1 MKTEDIDKKIGMPDV
16 DAEWARFEREVI
28 NKESARP
35 KRAAAWA
42 AGIGIAASIA
52 LMVVLGVQDKT
63 WTQPPLPSPL
73 RSAQRDA
80 SNLKKGGSGYLTRTE
95 GEASRLIHSTSP
107 FDGARKTEQGVP
119 AGVVREG
126 EQEKRASDIGVEN
139 LQDDSEGTSWSSS
152 LDQQIKGLTIVSSSS
167 SLGPGNTMR
176 LAGTR
181 IKDSDRI
188 EGKDFD
194 PSTPLEQQIKGLTIV
209 SNSSEL
215 GPGHTMRLGPG
226 CPKVVEPNTMR
237 PSLQGQIAGLTDS
250 IVYIP
255 SDSIRQG
262 ASASDSIRY
271 MVNGQVDPDFNAFQR
286 EEGKRVAP
294 DFNFATSAYLFEKN
308 QLFIRWTELQQDST
322 WDESTTKAEAI
333 KMLLDAQTVPFK
345 PTREMTLSEIKSR
358 QTAYLQK
365 TYRARLKG
373 DTHSDTY
380 FSPDLFGS
388 TAEERLFGLLTLQCG
403 DNSIHEAFGPMASDS
418 HGIYV
423 PLVRDVTLRGGDRA
437 WFDKGRIWVV
447 KDDPQCDAVIR
458 ELRQAAGLADSHVE
472 FNDSVVKLA
481 MMSGGRV
488 TAGEPHP
495 FNTYMQSALSFSYLN
510 KKYSSLDQS
519 VFYFKPEA
527 DAPSYWWAE
536 AYYSTRSRRSV
547 AVHLHA
553 VYKLY
558 AADCPDL
565 LANRRFVEGRVVN
578 EQGQPL
584 ADARV
589 SFGTLGSFGPE
600 KSTQAD
606 ADGRFSF
613 WMPFRDAPIWVHC
626 WDYKSVKVQPADS
639 SMTIRMKAFSLII
652 PALRRHINVE
662 DYKGLKGKKELK
674 GIID

>member
-28 NKESARP
+28 NKENARP
-35 KRAAAWA
+35 KRVAAWA

-52 LMVVLGVQDKT
+52 LMLVVGLQDQT
-63 WTQPPLPSPL
+63 RTQTPLPSPL
-73 RSAQRDA
+73 
-80 SNLKKGGSGYLTRTE
+80 KGGSGYLTITE
-95 GEASRLIHSTSP
+95 GEASSLTHSTSP
-107 FDGARKTEQGVP
+107 IDGARKTEQSDL
-119 AGVVREG
+119 AGHVRERG
-126 EQEKRASDIGVEN
+126 LIDVEN

-181 IKDSDRI
+181 IKDSYHV
-188 EGKDFD
+188 EGRDSTFT
-194 PSTPLEQQIKGLTIV
+194 TPLDPPIKGLTIV

-215 GPGHTMRLGPG
+215 GPGHTMRLGHP
-226 CPKVVEPNTMR
+226 CPKVEDLKAMR
-237 PSLQGQIAGLTDS
+237 PSLQGQIAGLPDS
-250 IVYIP
+250 IVFIP

-262 ASASDSIRY
+262 ESTSDSILY
-271 MVNGQVDPDFNAFQR
+271 MVNGRVDPDFNAFQR
-286 EEGKRVAP
+286 EEGKSVAP
-294 DFNFATSAYLFEKN
+294 DFNFATRAYLFDKN
-308 QLFIRWTELQQDST
+308 QLFIRWTKLQLDSAK
-322 WDESTTKAEAI
+322 DESMTKAEAI

-345 PTREMTLSEIKSR
+345 PTREMTPSEIKSR

-365 TYRARLKG
+365 TYRARVKG
-373 DTHSDTY
+373 ETHSDAY

-403 DNSIHEAFGPMASDS
+403 GNYVHEAFGPMASDS

-437 WFDKGRIWVV
+437 WFDKGRTWVV

-495 FNTYMQSALSFSYLN
+495 FNTHMQSALSFSYLT

-600 KSTQAD
+600 RSTQAD

-626 WDYKSVKVQPADS
+626 WDYKIVKVQPADS
-639 SMTIRMKAFSLII
+639 SMTIRMKAFSLIT
-652 PALRRHINVE
+652 PELRRNINVE
-662 DYKGLKGKKELK
+662 DYKGLKGKKELE

>member
-1 MKTEDIDKKIGMPDV
+1 MKSEDIDKKIAMPDV

-28 NKESARP
+28 NKENPRP
-35 KRAAAWA
+35 KRVAAWA
-42 AGIGIAASIA
+42 AGFGIAASIA
-52 LMVVLGVQDKT
+52 LMLLVGIQNQT
-63 WTQPPLPSPL
+63 QTQPPLPSPI

-95 GEASRLIHSTSP
+95 GEASSLTHSTSP
-107 FDGARKTEQGVP
+107 LLEGPSVSSSRAEG
-119 AGVVREG
+119 GRERG
-126 EQEKRASDIGVEN
+126 LIDVES

-181 IKDSDRI
+181 INHPNHVEGWDSTLT
-188 EGKDFD
+188 
-194 PSTPLEQQIKGLTIV
+194 TPLDPPIKGLTIV

-215 GPGHTMRLGPG
+215 GPGHTMRLGHP
-226 CPKVVEPNTMR
+226 CPKVVELNAMR

-250 IVYIP
+250 IVFIP
-255 SDSIRQG
+255 YDSIRQG

-271 MVNGQVDPDFNAFQR
+271 MVNGLVDPDFNAFQR
-286 EEGKRVAP
+286 EKGKRVAP
-294 DFNFATSAYLFEKN
+294 DFNFATSAYLFDKN
-308 QLFIRWTELQQDST
+308 QLFIHFEKTELQQDST
-322 WDESTTKAEAI
+322 WDESTTKERAI
-333 KMLLDAQTVPFK
+333 KLVLNAQTVPFK
-345 PTREMTLSEIKSR
+345 PTREMTPSEIKSR

-373 DTHSDTY
+373 DTHSDAY

-388 TAEERLFGLLTLQCG
+388 TAEERLFGLLTLQWG
-403 DNSIHEAFGPMASDS
+403 NDYIHEAFGPMASDS

-423 PLVRDVTLRGGDRA
+423 PLVRDVTLRGGDRC
-437 WFDKGRIWVV
+437 WYDKGRLWAVM
-447 KDDPQCDAVIR
+447 DDPQCDAVIS

-472 FNDSVVKLA
+472 LNDSVVKLA

-495 FNTYMQSALSFSYLN
+495 FNTYMQSALTLSYLN

-536 AYYSTRSRRSV
+536 AYYSTQTLRNV

-553 VYKLY
+553 VHKLY
-558 AADCPDL
+558 AADCPEL
-565 LANRRFVEGRVVN
+565 LANRRLVEGWVVN
-578 EQGQPL
+578 EQGEPL
-584 ADARV
+584 ADAHV
-589 SFGTLGSFGPE
+589 SFGALGSFGPE
-600 KSTQAD
+600 RSTQAD

-613 WMPFRDAPIWVHC
+613 WMPFRDAPIWVLC
-626 WDYKSVKVQPADS
+626 PDYKIVRVQPADS

-652 PALRRHINVE
+652 PELRRNINVE

>member
-16 DAEWARFEREVI
+16 NEEWARFEREVI
-28 NKESARP
+28 NKENARP
-35 KRAAAWA
+35 KRVAAWA
-42 AGIGIAASIA
+42 AGIGIAATIA

-63 WTQPPLPSPL
+63 RTQTPLPSPL

-95 GEASRLIHSTSP
+95 GEASSLTHSTSP
-107 FDGARKTEQGVP
+107 LLEGPSVSSSRAEG
-119 AGVVREG
+119 GRERG
-126 EQEKRASDIGVEN
+126 LIDIES
-139 LQDDSEGTSWSSS
+139 LQDDSEGTSWSTP
-152 LDQQIKGLTIVSSSS
+152 LDQQLAGLTIVSSSS

-181 IKDSDRI
+181 INHPNHVEGWDSALT
-188 EGKDFD
+188 
-194 PSTPLEQQIKGLTIV
+194 TPLEQQIKGLTIV
-209 SNSSEL
+209 TNSSDL
-215 GPGHTMRLGPG
+215 GPGHTMRLGPT

-262 ASASDSIRY
+262 ASASDSILY
-271 MVNGQVDPDFNAFQR
+271 MVNGLVDPDFNVFQR
-286 EEGKRVAP
+286 EKGKRVAP
-294 DFNFATSAYLFEKN
+294 DFNFATSAYLFDKN
-308 QLFIRWTELQQDST
+308 QLFIRWTELDSAQ
-322 WDESTTKAEAI
+322 DESTTKAEAI
-333 KMLLDAQTVPFK
+333 KLLLDAQTVPFK
-345 PTREMTLSEIKSR
+345 PTREMTPSEIKSR
-358 QTAYLQK
+358 QTAYLQ
-365 TYRARLKG
+365 TVYRALVKG
-373 DTHSDTY
+373 ETHSDAY

-403 DNSIHEAFGPMASDS
+403 GNYVHEAFGPMASDS

-472 FNDSVVKLA
+472 LNDSVVKLA

-495 FNTYMQSALSFSYLN
+495 FNTHMQSAMTLSYLN

-536 AYYSTRSRRSV
+536 AYYSSRSRRSV

-558 AADCPDL
+558 AADCPNL

-589 SFGTLGSFGPE
+589 SFGAFHSSGPE
-600 KSTQAD
+600 TSARAD

-613 WMPFRDAPIWVHC
+613 WMPFRDAPVWVLC
-626 WDYKSVKVQPADS
+626 PGYKSVRVQPADS
-639 SMTIRMKAFSLII
+639 SMTIRMKAASLII
-652 PALRRHINVE
+652 PTPRRHINVK
-662 DYKGLKGKKELK
+662 DYKGLNGKKELK
-674 GIID
+674 GVID

>member
-16 DAEWARFEREVI
+16 DAEWARFKREVV

-52 LMVVLGVQDKT
+52 LMVVLGVQDQT
-63 WTQPPLPSPL
+63 RTQTPLPSPL
-73 RSAQRDA
+73 R
-80 SNLKKGGSGYLTRTE
+80 GGSGYLTKTE
-95 GEASRLIHSTSP
+95 GEASSLTHSTSP
-107 FDGARKTEQGVP
+107 LLEGPNVSSSRAEG
-119 AGVVREG
+119 GRERG
-126 EQEKRASDIGVEN
+126 LIDVES
-139 LQDDSEGTSWSSS
+139 LQDDSEGTSWSTP

-181 IKDSDRI
+181 IKDPNRV
-188 EGKDFD
+188 EGRDSTFT
-194 PSTPLEQQIKGLTIV
+194 TPLDPPIKGLTIV
-209 SNSSEL
+209 TRSSDL
-215 GPGHTMRLGPG
+215 GPGHTMRLGPT
-226 CPKVVEPNTMR
+226 CPKAVEPNAMR
-237 PSLQGQIAGLTDS
+237 PSLQGQIAGLPDS
-250 IVYIP
+250 IVFIP

-262 ASASDSIRY
+262 ASASDSILY
-271 MVNGQVDPDFNAFQR
+271 MVNGRVDPDFNAFQR
-286 EEGKRVAP
+286 EKGKRVAS
-294 DFNFATSAYLFEKN
+294 DFNFATSAYLFDKN
-308 QLFIRWTELQQDST
+308 QLLIRYWRTELRQDSAK
-322 WDESTTKAEAI
+322 DESTTKEKAI
-333 KMLLDAQTVPFK
+333 KLVLDAQTVPFK
-345 PTREMTLSEIKSR
+345 PTREMTPSEIKSR
-358 QTAYLQK
+358 QTAYLQ
-365 TYRARLKG
+365 TVYRARLKG

-403 DNSIHEAFGPMASDS
+403 ANYVHEAFGPMASDS

-437 WFDKGRIWVV
+437 WYDKGRIWAV
-447 KDDPQCDAVIR
+447 KDDPQCDAVIS

-472 FNDSVVKLA
+472 LNDSVVKLA

-495 FNTYMQSALSFSYLN
+495 FNTHMQSALSFSYLT

-519 VFYFKPEA
+519 VFYFTPEA

-589 SFGTLGSFGPE
+589 SFGAFHSSGPE
-600 KSTQAD
+600 TSARAD

-613 WMPFRDAPIWVHC
+613 WMPFRNAPVWVLC
-626 WDYKSVKVQPADS
+626 PGYKSVRVQPADS
-639 SMTIRMKAFSLII
+639 SMTIRMKDASLII
-652 PALRRHINVE
+652 PTPMRHINVE
-662 DYKGLKGKKELK
+662 DYKGLNGKKELK

>member
-35 KRAAAWA
+35 KRAASWA

-52 LMVVLGVQDKT
+52 LMVVVGVQDQT
-63 WTQPPLPSPL
+63 RTQTPLPSPL
-73 RSAQRDA
+73 
-80 SNLKKGGSGYLTRTE
+80 KGGSGYLTRTE
-95 GEASRLIHSTSP
+95 GEASSLTHSTSP
-107 FDGARKTEQGVP
+107 LLEGPSVSSSRAEG
-119 AGVVREG
+119 GRERG
-126 EQEKRASDIGVEN
+126 LIDIEN
-139 LQDDSEGTSWSSS
+139 LQDDSKGTSWSTP
-152 LDQQIKGLTIVSSSS
+152 LDQQLAGLTIVSSSS

-181 IKDSDRI
+181 IKDSNRV
-188 EGKDFD
+188 EGSDSTLTA
-194 PSTPLEQQIKGLTIV
+194 PSEPPIRSLTIV
-209 SNSSEL
+209 SSSSEL
-215 GPGHTMRLGPG
+215 GPGHTMRLGHP
-226 CPKVVEPNTMR
+226 CPKVVDPNTMR

-250 IVYIP
+250 IVFIP
-255 SDSIRQG
+255 SDSIRHG
-262 ASASDSIRY
+262 ASASDSILY
-271 MVNGQVDPDFNAFQR
+271 MVNGLVDPDFNAFQR
-286 EEGKRVAP
+286 EKGKRVAS
-294 DFNFATSAYLFEKN
+294 DFNFATSAYLFDKN
-308 QLFIRWTELQQDST
+308 QLLIRYWRTELRQDSAK
-322 WDESTTKAEAI
+322 DESTTKEKAI
-333 KMLLDAQTVPFK
+333 KLVLDAQTVPFK
-345 PTREMTLSEIKSR
+345 PTREMTPSEIKSR

-403 DNSIHEAFGPMASDS
+403 GNYVHEAFGPMASDS

-437 WFDKGRIWVV
+437 WYDKGRIWAV
-447 KDDPQCDAVIR
+447 KDDPQCDAVIS

-472 FNDSVVKLA
+472 LNDSVVKLA

-495 FNTYMQSALSFSYLN
+495 FNTHMQSALALSYLN

-565 LANRRFVEGRVVN
+565 LANRRLVEGRVMN

-589 SFGTLGSFGPE
+589 SFGAFHSSGPE
-600 KSTQAD
+600 TSARAD

-613 WMPFRDAPIWVHC
+613 WMPFRDAPVWVLC
-626 WDYKSVKVQPADS
+626 PGYKSVRVQPADS
-639 SMTIRMKAFSLII
+639 SMTIRMKAASLII
-652 PALRRHINVE
+652 PTPMRHINVE
-662 DYKGLKGKKELK
+662 DYKGLKGKNELK

>member
-35 KRAAAWA
+35 KRVAAWA

-52 LMVVLGVQDKT
+52 LMLLVGIQNQT
-63 WTQPPLPSPL
+63 QTQPPLPSPI

-95 GEASRLIHSTSP
+95 GEASSLTHSTSP
-107 FDGARKTEQGVP
+107 LLEGPSVSSSRAEG
-119 AGVVREG
+119 GRERG
-126 EQEKRASDIGVEN
+126 LIDVES

-152 LDQQIKGLTIVSSSS
+152 LNQQIKGLTIASNSSD
-167 SLGPGNTMR
+167 LAPGHTMR

-181 IKDSDRI
+181 INHPNHVEGRDSALT
-188 EGKDFD
+188 
-194 PSTPLEQQIKGLTIV
+194 TPLDPPIKGLTIV
-209 SNSSEL
+209 NRSSDL
-215 GPGHTMRLGPG
+215 GPGHTMRLGPT

-255 SDSIRQG
+255 SDSIRQE
-262 ASASDSIRY
+262 ASASDSILY
-271 MVNGQVDPDFNAFQR
+271 MVNGLVDPDFNAFQR
-286 EEGKRVAP
+286 EKGKRVAL
-294 DFNFATSAYLFEKN
+294 DFNFATSAYLFDKN
-308 QLFIRWTELQQDST
+308 QLLIHYEKTELQQDST

-345 PTREMTLSEIKSR
+345 PTREMTPSEIKSR

-373 DTHSDTY
+373 DTYSDAY

-403 DNSIHEAFGPMASDS
+403 GNDVHEDFGPMASDS

-423 PLVRDVTLRGGDRA
+423 PLVRDVTLRGGDRS
-437 WFDKGRIWVV
+437 WYDKGRLWAV
-447 KDDPQCDAVIR
+447 KDDPQCDAVIS

-472 FNDSVVKLA
+472 LNDSVVKLA

-495 FNTYMQSALSFSYLN
+495 FNTHMQSAVSSSYLN

-519 VFYFKPEA
+519 VFYFKPDA

-565 LANRRFVEGRVVN
+565 LANRRLVEGRVMN

-589 SFGTLGSFGPE
+589 SFGAFHSSGPDT
-600 KSTQAD
+600 STTTD

-613 WMPFRDAPIWVHC
+613 WMPFRDAPVWVHC
-626 WDYKSVKVQPADS
+626 WGYQSVKAQPADS
-639 SMTIRMKAFSLII
+639 AMTIRMKAISLIL
-652 PALRRHINVE
+652 PGLRRYLNAE
-662 DYKGLKGKKELK
+662 DYKGLKGLKGKKELK

>member
-1 MKTEDIDKKIGMPDV
+1 
-16 DAEWARFEREVI
+16 
-28 NKESARP
+28 
-35 KRAAAWA
+35 
-42 AGIGIAASIA
+42 
-52 LMVVLGVQDKT
+52 
-63 WTQPPLPSPL
+63 
-73 RSAQRDA
+73 
-80 SNLKKGGSGYLTRTE
+80 
-95 GEASRLIHSTSP
+95 
-107 FDGARKTEQGVP
+107 
-119 AGVVREG
+119 
-126 EQEKRASDIGVEN
+126 
-139 LQDDSEGTSWSSS
+139 
-152 LDQQIKGLTIVSSSS
+152 
-167 SLGPGNTMR
+167 MR

-181 IKDSDRI
+181 IKDPNHV
-188 EGKDFD
+188 EGWDSTFT
-194 PSTPLEQQIKGLTIV
+194 TPLDPPIKGLTIV
-209 SNSSEL
+209 SSSSEL
-215 GPGHTMRLGPG
+215 GPGHTMRLGPT

-262 ASASDSIRY
+262 ASASDSILY
-271 MVNGQVDPDFNAFQR
+271 MVNGLVDPDFNAFQR
-286 EEGKRVAP
+286 EKGKRVAP
-294 DFNFATSAYLFEKN
+294 DFNFATSAYLFDKN
-308 QLFIRWTELQQDST
+308 QLLIRYWQTELRQDSAK
-322 WDESTTKAEAI
+322 DESTTIAKAI
-333 KMLLDAQTVPFK
+333 KMVVDAQTVPFK
-345 PTREMTLSEIKSR
+345 PTREMTPSEIKSR

-365 TYRARLKG
+365 TYRARVKG
-373 DTHSDTY
+373 DTHSDAY

-388 TAEERLFGLLTLQCG
+388 TAEERLFGLLTRQCEG
-403 DNSIHEAFGPMASDS
+403 NHVHEAFGPMASDS

-423 PLVRDVTLRGGDRA
+423 PLVRDVALRGGDRC
-437 WFDKGRIWVV
+437 WYDKGRTWAV
-447 KDDPQCDAVIR
+447 KDDPQSDAVIS

-472 FNDSVVKLA
+472 LNDSVVKLA

-600 KSTQAD
+600 KSTQTD

-639 SMTIRMKAFSLII
+639 SMTIRMKAFSLIT
-652 PALRRHINVE
+652 PELRRHINVK
-662 DYKGLKGKKELK
+662 DYKGLKGKKELE

>member
-1 MKTEDIDKKIGMPDV
+1 MKTEDIDKKIGMPNV
-16 DAEWARFEREVI
+16 NEEWARFEREVI

-35 KRAAAWA
+35 KRVAAWA

-63 WTQPPLPSPL
+63 WTPLPSPL
-73 RSAQRDA
+73 R
-80 SNLKKGGSGYLTRTE
+80 GGSGYLTRTE
-95 GEASRLIHSTSP
+95 GEASSLTHSTSP
-107 FDGARKTEQGVP
+107 LLEGPSVSSSRAEG
-119 AGVVREG
+119 GRERG
-126 EQEKRASDIGVEN
+126 LIDIES
-139 LQDDSEGTSWSSS
+139 LQDDSEGTSRSSS
-152 LDQQIKGLTIVSSSS
+152 LDQQLAGLTIVSSSS

-181 IKDSDRI
+181 IKDPIRV
-188 EGKDFD
+188 EGRDSAL
-194 PSTPLEQQIKGLTIV
+194 STPLDPPIKGLTIV
-209 SNSSEL
+209 TRSSDL

-262 ASASDSIRY
+262 ASSSDSILY
-271 MVNGQVDPDFNAFQR
+271 MVNGLVDPDFDAFQR
-286 EEGKRVAP
+286 EKGKRVAP
-294 DFNFATSAYLFEKN
+294 DFNFATSAYLFDKN
-308 QLFIRWTELQQDST
+308 QLLIHYEKTELQQDST
-322 WDESTTKAEAI
+322 WDESTTKERAI
-333 KMLLDAQTVPFK
+333 KLVLNAQTVPFK
-345 PTREMTLSEIKSR
+345 PTREMTPSEIKSR

-365 TYRARLKG
+365 AYRARLKG
-373 DTHSDTY
+373 EARSDAY
-380 FSPDLFGS
+380 FPPDLFGS

-403 DNSIHEAFGPMASDS
+403 GNYVHEAFGPMASDS

-437 WFDKGRIWVV
+437 WYDKGRIWAV
-447 KDDPQCDAVIR
+447 KDDPQCDAVIS

-472 FNDSVVKLA
+472 LNDSVVKLA

-488 TAGEPHP
+488 TAGQPHP
-495 FNTYMQSALSFSYLN
+495 FNTHMQSAMSLSYLN

-536 AYYSTRSRRSV
+536 AYYSTRSRRTV

-565 LANRRFVEGRVVN
+565 LGNRRLVEGRVMN

-589 SFGTLGSFGPE
+589 SFGAFHSSGPE
-600 KSTQAD
+600 TSARAD

-613 WMPFRDAPIWVHC
+613 WMPFRDAPLWVLC
-626 WDYKSVKVQPADS
+626 PGYKSVRVQPADS

-652 PALRRHINVE
+652 PGLSRYLNVE
-662 DYKGLKGKKELK
+662 DYKGLNGKKELK

>member
-35 KRAAAWA
+35 KRVAAWA

-52 LMVVLGVQDKT
+52 LMLVLGVQDK
-63 WTQPPLPSPL
+63 TQPPLPSPL
-73 RSAQRDA
+73 RSAQRD
-80 SNLKKGGSGYLTRTE
+80 
-95 GEASRLIHSTSP
+95 ASRLIHSTSP

-119 AGVVREG
+119 AGVIREG

-139 LQDDSEGTSWSSS
+139 LQDDSEGTSWSTP
-152 LDQQIKGLTIVSSSS
+152 LDQQLAGLTIVSSSS

-176 LAGTR
+176 LGGTC

-188 EGKDFD
+188 EGRDFD
-194 PSTPLEQQIKGLTIV
+194 PGTPLDPPIKGLTIV
-209 SNSSEL
+209 TNSSDL

-226 CPKVVEPNTMR
+226 CSKVVDPKAMR
-237 PSLQGQIAGLTDS
+237 PSLQGQIAGLPDS
-250 IVYIP
+250 IVFIP
-255 SDSIRQG
+255 IDSIRQG
-262 ASASDSIRY
+262 ASTSDSILY
-271 MVNGQVDPDFNAFQR
+271 MVNGRVDPDFNAFQR
-286 EEGKRVAP
+286 EKGKRVAS
-294 DFNFATSAYLFEKN
+294 DFNFATSAYLFDRN
-308 QLFIRWTELQQDST
+308 QLFIRWTELDSVQ
-322 WDESTTKAEAI
+322 DESMTKEKAI
-333 KMLLDAQTVPFK
+333 KLVLDAQTVPFK
-345 PTREMTLSEIKSR
+345 PTREMTPSEIKSR
-358 QTAYLQK
+358 QTAYLQ
-365 TYRARLKG
+365 TVYRARVKG
-373 DTHSDTY
+373 DTHSDAY

-403 DNSIHEAFGPMASDS
+403 VGSVHETFGPMASDS

-437 WFDKGRIWVV
+437 WYDKGRLWAV
-447 KDDPQCDAVIR
+447 KDDPQCDAVIS

-472 FNDSVVKLA
+472 LNDSVVKLA

-495 FNTYMQSALSFSYLN
+495 FNTHMQSALTLSYLN

-519 VFYFKPEA
+519 VFFFKPEA

-589 SFGTLGSFGPE
+589 SFGGFRSFGPE
-600 KSTQAD
+600 ESTQTD

-613 WMPFRDAPIWVHC
+613 WMPFRDAPLWVHC
-626 WDYKSVKVQPADS
+626 PDYKTVWVQPADS
-639 SMTIRMKAFSLII
+639 VMTIRMKAFSLII
-652 PALRRHINVE
+652 PELRRNINVE
-662 DYKGLKGKKELK
+662 DYKGLKGLKGKKELK

>member
-16 DAEWARFEREVI
+16 DAEWARFEHEVI
-28 NKESARP
+28 NKESARH
-35 KRAAAWA
+35 KRVAAWA

-52 LMVVLGVQDKT
+52 LMLVVGGQDQT
-63 WTQPPLPSPL
+63 RTQTPLPSPL
-73 RSAQRDA
+73 
-80 SNLKKGGSGYLTRTE
+80 KGGSGYLTRTE
-95 GEASRLIHSTSP
+95 GEASSLTHSTSP
-107 FDGARKTEQGVP
+107 FDGARKTEQDVP
-119 AGVVREG
+119 AGVVRER
-126 EQEKRASDIGVEN
+126 EQEKRASDIGVES

-181 IKDSDRI
+181 IKDSDHV
-188 EGKDFD
+188 EGWDSTFT
-194 PSTPLEQQIKGLTIV
+194 TPLDPPIKGLTIV
-209 SNSSEL
+209 SSSSEL
-215 GPGHTMRLGPG
+215 GPGHTMRLGHP

-250 IVYIP
+250 IVFIP

-262 ASASDSIRY
+262 ASTSDSILY
-271 MVNGQVDPDFNAFQR
+271 MVNGRVDPDFNAFQR
-286 EEGKRVAP
+286 EKGKRVAS
-294 DFNFATSAYLFEKN
+294 DFNFATSAYLFDKN
-308 QLFIRWTELQQDST
+308 QLFIHYEKTELQQDST
-322 WDESTTKAEAI
+322 WDESTTKAETI
-333 KMLLDAQTVPFK
+333 KMLLDAKTVPFK
-345 PTREMTLSEIKSR
+345 PTREMTPSEIKSR

-495 FNTYMQSALSFSYLN
+495 FNIHMQSALSFSYLN

-519 VFYFKPEA
+519 VFYFTPEA

-600 KSTQAD
+600 ESTQAD

-613 WMPFRDAPIWVHC
+613 WMPFRDAPIWVLC
-626 WDYKSVKVQPADS
+626 WDYKIVKVQPADS
-639 SMTIRMKAFSLII
+639 SMTIRMKAFSLIT
-652 PALRRHINVE
+652 PELRRNINVK

>member
-16 DAEWARFEREVI
+16 NEEWARFEREVI

-52 LMVVLGVQDKT
+52 LMLVLGVQDKT
-63 WTQPPLPSPL
+63 WTQTPLPSPL
-73 RSAQRDA
+73 
-80 SNLKKGGSGYLTRTE
+80 KGGSGYLTRTE
-95 GEASRLIHSTSP
+95 GEASSLTHSTSP
-107 FDGARKTEQGVP
+107 LLEGASVSSSRVEG
-119 AGVVREG
+119 GRE
-126 EQEKRASDIGVEN
+126 RDLIDIES

-152 LDQQIKGLTIVSSSS
+152 LNQQIKGLTIVSNSS

-176 LAGTR
+176 LGGTC

-188 EGKDFD
+188 EGRDFD

-209 SNSSEL
+209 TRSSDL
-215 GPGHTMRLGPG
+215 GPGHTMRLGPT
-226 CPKVVEPNTMR
+226 CPKVVEPNAMR

-262 ASASDSIRY
+262 ASASDSILY
-271 MVNGQVDPDFNAFQR
+271 MVNGLVDPDFNAFQR
-286 EEGKRVAP
+286 EKGKRVAS
-294 DFNFATSAYLFEKN
+294 DFNFATSAYLFDRN
-308 QLFIRWTELQQDST
+308 QLLIHYVKTELQQDST
-322 WDESTTKAEAI
+322 WDESTTKERAI
-333 KMLLDAQTVPFK
+333 KLLLDAQTVPFK
-345 PTREMTLSEIKSR
+345 PTREMTPSEIKSR

-373 DTHSDTY
+373 DTHSDAY

-403 DNSIHEAFGPMASDS
+403 GGSVHETFGPMASDS

-437 WFDKGRIWVV
+437 WYDKGRLWAV
-447 KDDPQCDAVIR
+447 KDDPQCDAVIS

-472 FNDSVVKLA
+472 LNDSVVKLA

-495 FNTYMQSALSFSYLN
+495 FNTYMQSALSLSYLN

-519 VFYFKPEA
+519 VFCFTPEA

-565 LANRRFVEGRVVN
+565 LANRRLVEGRVMN
-578 EQGQPL
+578 EQDQPL

-589 SFGTLGSFGPE
+589 SFGAFHSFAPE
-600 KSTQAD
+600 TSARAD

-613 WMPFRDAPIWVHC
+613 WMPFRDAPVWVLC
-626 WDYKSVKVQPADS
+626 PGYKSVRVQPADS
-639 SMTIRMKAFSLII
+639 AMTIRMKAFSLIL
-652 PALRRHINVE
+652 PGLRRYLNAE

>member
-16 DAEWARFEREVI
+16 DAEWARFESEVI
-28 NKESARP
+28 NKENARP
-35 KRAAAWA
+35 KRVAAWA

-52 LMVVLGVQDKT
+52 LMLVVGGQDQ
-63 WTQPPLPSPL
+63 TQTPLPSPL
-73 RSAQRDA
+73 
-80 SNLKKGGSGYLTRTE
+80 KGGSGYLTRTE
-95 GEASRLIHSTSP
+95 GEASSLTHSTSP
-107 FDGARKTEQGVP
+107 LLEGPSVSSSRAEG
-119 AGVVREG
+119 GRE
-126 EQEKRASDIGVEN
+126 RALIGVEN

-167 SLGPGNTMR
+167 SLEPGNTMR

-181 IKDSDRI
+181 INHPNHVEGWDSTLT
-188 EGKDFD
+188 
-194 PSTPLEQQIKGLTIV
+194 TPLDPPIKGLTIV
-209 SNSSEL
+209 SSSSEL
-215 GPGHTMRLGPG
+215 GPGHTMRLGPT

-262 ASASDSIRY
+262 ASSSDSILY
-271 MVNGQVDPDFNAFQR
+271 MVNGLVDPDFNAFQR
-286 EEGKRVAP
+286 EKGKRVAP
-294 DFNFATSAYLFEKN
+294 DFNFATSAYLFDKN
-308 QLFIRWTELQQDST
+308 QLLIRYWRTELRQDSAK
-322 WDESTTKAEAI
+322 DESTTKAKAI
-333 KMLLDAQTVPFK
+333 KMVVDAQTVPFK
-345 PTREMTLSEIKSR
+345 PTREMTPSEIKSR
-358 QTAYLQK
+358 QTVYLQK

-388 TAEERLFGLLTLQCG
+388 TAEERLFGLLTLQWG
-403 DNSIHEAFGPMASDS
+403 NNSIHEAFGPMASDS

-437 WFDKGRIWVV
+437 WFDKGRTWAV

-495 FNTYMQSALSFSYLN
+495 FNTHMQSALSFSYLN

-600 KSTQAD
+600 ISTQAD

-613 WMPFRDAPIWVHC
+613 WMPFRDAPIWVLC
-626 WDYKSVKVQPADS
+626 WDYKIVKVQPADS
-639 SMTIRMKAFSLII
+639 SMTIRMKAFSPIL
-652 PALRRHINVE
+652 PALRRNINVE
-662 DYKGLKGKKELK
+662 DYKGLKGKKELE

>member
-16 DAEWARFEREVI
+16 NEEWARFEREVI

-35 KRAAAWA
+35 KRAASWA

-52 LMVVLGVQDKT
+52 LMVVLGIQEQTKT
-63 WTQPPLPSPL
+63 PSLLPRQGESLATLGSCAQPTPLP
-73 RSAQRDA
+73 
-80 SNLKKGGSGYLTRTE
+80 
-95 GEASRLIHSTSP
+95 
-107 FDGARKTEQGVP
+107 DGRGQGVGRFDP
-119 AGVVREG
+119 
-126 EQEKRASDIGVEN
+126 S
-139 LQDDSEGTSWSSS
+139 TP
-152 LDQQIKGLTIVSSSS
+152 LDPPIKGLTIVSGSSD
-167 SLGPGNTMR
+167 LAPGHTMR

-181 IKDSDRI
+181 INHPNRVEGRDSTRT
-188 EGKDFD
+188 
-194 PSTPLEQQIKGLTIV
+194 TPLDPPIKGLTIV

-226 CPKVVEPNTMR
+226 CPKAVEPNTMR

-271 MVNGQVDPDFNAFQR
+271 MVNGLMDPDFNAFQR
-286 EEGKRVAP
+286 EKGKRVAP
-294 DFNFATSAYLFEKN
+294 DFNFATSAYLFDKN
-308 QLFIRWTELQQDST
+308 QLFIRWTELRQDSAK
-322 WDESTTKAEAI
+322 DESTTKAEAI

-345 PTREMTLSEIKSR
+345 PTREMTPSEIKSR

-365 TYRARLKG
+365 AYRARVKG
-373 DTHSDTY
+373 ETHSDAY

-403 DNSIHEAFGPMASDS
+403 ANYVHEAFGPMASDS

-423 PLVRDVTLRGGDRA
+423 PLVRDVTLRGGDRS
-437 WFDKGRIWVV
+437 WYDKGRLWAV
-447 KDDPQCDAVIR
+447 KDDPQCDAVIS

-472 FNDSVVKLA
+472 LKDSVVKLA

-488 TAGEPHP
+488 TAGKPHP
-495 FNTYMQSALSFSYLN
+495 FNTHMQSAMTLSYLN

-589 SFGTLGSFGPE
+589 SFGAFHSSGPE
-600 KSTQAD
+600 SSARAD

-613 WMPFRDAPIWVHC
+613 WMPFRDAPVWVRC
-626 WDYKSVKVQPADS
+626 PGYKSVRVQPADS
-639 SMTIRMKAFSLII
+639 SMTISMKAASLII
-652 PALRRHINVE
+652 PALRPHIDVE

>member
-1 MKTEDIDKKIGMPDV
+1 
-16 DAEWARFEREVI
+16 
-28 NKESARP
+28 
-35 KRAAAWA
+35 
-42 AGIGIAASIA
+42 
-52 LMVVLGVQDKT
+52 
-63 WTQPPLPSPL
+63 
-73 RSAQRDA
+73 
-80 SNLKKGGSGYLTRTE
+80 
-95 GEASRLIHSTSP
+95 
-107 FDGARKTEQGVP
+107 
-119 AGVVREG
+119 
-126 EQEKRASDIGVEN
+126 
-139 LQDDSEGTSWSSS
+139 
-152 LDQQIKGLTIVSSSS
+152 
-167 SLGPGNTMR
+167 MR

-181 IKDSDRI
+181 IKDSIRV
-188 EGKDFD
+188 EGRD
-194 PSTPLEQQIKGLTIV
+194 STLTTPLDPPIRSLTIV
-209 SNSSEL
+209 SSSSEL
-215 GPGHTMRLGPG
+215 GPGHTMRLGPT
-226 CPKVVEPNTMR
+226 CPKAVEPNTMR

-250 IVYIP
+250 IVFIP

-262 ASASDSIRY
+262 ASASDSILY
-271 MVNGQVDPDFNAFQR
+271 MVNGLVDPDFNAFQR
-286 EEGKRVAP
+286 EKGKRVAP
-294 DFNFATSAYLFEKN
+294 DFNFATSAYLFDKN
-308 QLFIRWTELQQDST
+308 QLLIRYWRTELRQDSAK
-322 WDESTTKAEAI
+322 DESTTKEKAI

-345 PTREMTLSEIKSR
+345 PTREMTPSEIKSR

-403 DNSIHEAFGPMASDS
+403 GNYVHEAFGPMASDS

-481 MMSGGRV
+481 MMSGGLV

-495 FNTYMQSALSFSYLN
+495 FNTHMQSALSFSYLN

-600 KSTQAD
+600 RSTQAD

>member
-16 DAEWARFEREVI
+16 NEEWARFEREVI

-35 KRAAAWA
+35 KRVAAWA

-63 WTQPPLPSPL
+63 RPPLPSPL
-73 RSAQRDA
+73 
-80 SNLKKGGSGYLTRTE
+80 KGGSGYLTRTE
-95 GEASRLIHSTSP
+95 GEASSLTHSTSP

-152 LDQQIKGLTIVSSSS
+152 LNQQIKGLAIVSSSS

-176 LAGTR
+176 LGGTC

-188 EGKDFD
+188 EGRDFD

-209 SNSSEL
+209 TNSSDL
-215 GPGHTMRLGPG
+215 GPGHTMRLGPT
-226 CPKVVEPNTMR
+226 CRKVVEPNTMR

-250 IVYIP
+250 IVFIP

-262 ASASDSIRY
+262 ASASDSILY

-286 EEGKRVAP
+286 EKGKRVAS
-294 DFNFATSAYLFEKN
+294 DFNFATSAYLFDKN
-308 QLFIRWTELQQDST
+308 QLFIRWTELDLT
-322 WDESTTKAEAI
+322 RDESTTKERAI
-333 KMLLDAQTVPFK
+333 KLVLNAQTVPFK
-345 PTREMTLSEIKSR
+345 PTREMTPSEIKSR

-403 DNSIHEAFGPMASDS
+403 GNSIHEAFGPMASDS

-423 PLVRDVTLRGGDRA
+423 PLVRDMTLRGGDRA
-437 WFDKGRIWVV
+437 WYDKGRIWAV
-447 KDDPQCDAVIR
+447 KDDPQCDAVIS

-472 FNDSVVKLA
+472 LNDSVVKLA

-495 FNTYMQSALSFSYLN
+495 FNTHMQSAMSLSYLN

-527 DAPSYWWAE
+527 DVPSYWWAE

-565 LANRRFVEGRVVN
+565 LANRRVVEGRVVN
-578 EQGQPL
+578 EQGQSL

-589 SFGTLGSFGPE
+589 SFGAFHSSGPE
-600 KSTQAD
+600 TSARAD

-613 WMPFRDAPIWVHC
+613 WMPFRDAPVWVLC
-626 WDYKSVKVQPADS
+626 PGYKSVRVQPADS
-639 SMTIRMKAFSLII
+639 SMTIRMKVFSPIL
-652 PALRRHINVE
+652 PGLRRYLNAE
-662 DYKGLKGKKELK
+662 DYKGLKGLKGKKELK

>member
-16 DAEWARFEREVI
+16 NEEWARFEREVI

-63 WTQPPLPSPL
+63 QTPLPSPL
-73 RSAQRDA
+73 
-80 SNLKKGGSGYLTRTE
+80 KGGSGYLTRTE
-95 GEASRLIHSTSP
+95 GEASSLTHSTSP
-107 FDGARKTEQGVP
+107 LLEGPSVSSSRAEG
-119 AGVVREG
+119 GRERG
-126 EQEKRASDIGVEN
+126 LIDIES
-139 LQDDSEGTSWSSS
+139 LQDDSEGTSWSTP
-152 LDQQIKGLTIVSSSS
+152 LDQQLAGLTIVSSSS

-176 LAGTR
+176 LGGTC

-188 EGKDFD
+188 EGRDFD
-194 PSTPLEQQIKGLTIV
+194 PSTPLDPPIKGLTIV
-209 SNSSEL
+209 SSSSEL
-215 GPGHTMRLGPG
+215 GPGHTMRLGPT
-226 CPKVVEPNTMR
+226 CPKVVEPNAMR
-237 PSLQGQIAGLTDS
+237 PSLQGQIAGLPDS
-250 IVYIP
+250 IVFIP

-262 ASASDSIRY
+262 ASASDSILY
-271 MVNGQVDPDFNAFQR
+271 MVNGRVDPDFNAFQR
-286 EEGKRVAP
+286 EKGKRVAS
-294 DFNFATSAYLFEKN
+294 DFNFATSAYLFDKN
-308 QLFIRWTELQQDST
+308 QLLIHYEKTELQQDST
-322 WDESTTKAEAI
+322 WDESTTKERAI
-333 KMLLDAQTVPFK
+333 KLVLNAQTVPFK
-345 PTREMTLSEIKSR
+345 PTREMTPSEIKSR

-403 DNSIHEAFGPMASDS
+403 NNYVHEAFGPMASDS

-437 WFDKGRIWVV
+437 WYDKGRLWAV
-447 KDDPQCDAVIR
+447 KDDPQCDAVIS

-472 FNDSVVKLA
+472 LNDSVVKLA

-495 FNTYMQSALSFSYLN
+495 FNTHMQSAMASSYLN

-536 AYYSTRSRRSV
+536 AYYSTRSRRGV

-558 AADCPDL
+558 ADDCPDL
-565 LANRRFVEGRVVN
+565 LANRRLVEGRVMN

-589 SFGTLGSFGPE
+589 SFGTLGSSGPE
-600 KSTQAD
+600 TSARAD

-613 WMPFRDAPIWVHC
+613 WMPFRDAPVWVLC
-626 WDYKSVKVQPADS
+626 PGYKIVRVQPADS
-639 SMTIRMKAFSLII
+639 SMTIRMKAFSLIT
-652 PALRRHINVE
+652 PGLRRYLNAK

>member
-35 KRAAAWA
+35 KRVAAWA

-52 LMVVLGVQDKT
+52 LTLVLGLQDQT
-63 WTQPPLPSPL
+63 RTQTPLPSPL
-73 RSAQRDA
+73 
-80 SNLKKGGSGYLTRTE
+80 KGGSGYLTRTE
-95 GEASRLIHSTSP
+95 GEASSLTHSTSP
-107 FDGARKTEQGVP
+107 LLEGPSATSSRAEG
-119 AGVVREG
+119 GRERG
-126 EQEKRASDIGVEN
+126 LIDVES
-139 LQDDSEGTSWSSS
+139 LQDNSEGTSWSSS

-181 IKDSDRI
+181 IKDSDHV
-188 EGKDFD
+188 EGRD
-194 PSTPLEQQIKGLTIV
+194 STLTTPLDPPIKGLTIV

-215 GPGHTMRLGPG
+215 GPGHTMRLGHP

-237 PSLQGQIAGLTDS
+237 PSLQGQIAGLPDS
-250 IVYIP
+250 IVFIP

-262 ASASDSIRY
+262 ASTSDSILY
-271 MVNGQVDPDFNAFQR
+271 MVNGRVDPDFNAFQR
-286 EEGKRVAP
+286 EEGKSVAP
-294 DFNFATSAYLFEKN
+294 DFNFATSAYLFDKN
-308 QLFIRWTELQQDST
+308 QLFIHYEKTELQQDST
-322 WDESTTKAEAI
+322 WDESTTKERAI
-333 KMLLDAQTVPFK
+333 KLVLNAQTVPFK
-345 PTREMTLSEIKSR
+345 PTREMTPLEIKSR

-365 TYRARLKG
+365 AYRARVKG
-373 DTHSDTY
+373 ETHSDTY

-403 DNSIHEAFGPMASDS
+403 GNYVHEAFGPMASDS

-437 WFDKGRIWVV
+437 WFDKGRTWVV

-472 FNDSVVKLA
+472 LNDSVVKLA

-495 FNTYMQSALSFSYLN
+495 FNTHMQSALSFSYLT

-519 VFYFKPEA
+519 VFYFTPEA

-536 AYYSTRSRRSV
+536 AYYSTRSRRMV

-589 SFGTLGSFGPE
+589 SFGAFHSSGPE
-600 KSTQAD
+600 TSARAD

-613 WMPFRDAPIWVHC
+613 WMPFRNAPVWVLC
-626 WDYKSVKVQPADS
+626 PGYKSVRVQPADS
-639 SMTIRMKAFSLII
+639 SMTIRMKDASLII
-652 PALRRHINVE
+652 PTPMRHINVE
-662 DYKGLKGKKELK
+662 DYKGLNGKKELK

>member
-1 MKTEDIDKKIGMPDV
+1 MQSSMKTEDIDKKIGMPDV
-16 DAEWARFEREVI
+16 DAEWARFEHEVI

-35 KRAAAWA
+35 KRVAAWA

-52 LMVVLGVQDKT
+52 LMLVVGLQDQ
-63 WTQPPLPSPL
+63 TQTPLPSPL
-73 RSAQRDA
+73 
-80 SNLKKGGSGYLTRTE
+80 KGGSGYLTRTE
-95 GEASRLIHSTSP
+95 GDASRLIHSTSP
-107 FDGARKTEQGVP
+107 FDGARKTEQSVQ
-119 AGVVREG
+119 AGLVREG
-126 EQEKRASDIGVEN
+126 EQEKRASDIDVES

-152 LDQQIKGLTIVSSSS
+152 LDQQIKGLTIV
-167 SLGPGNTMR
+167 T
-176 LAGTR
+176 
-181 IKDSDRI
+181 
-188 EGKDFD
+188 
-194 PSTPLEQQIKGLTIV
+194 
-209 SNSSEL
+209 NSSDL
-215 GPGHTMRLGPG
+215 GPGHTMRFGPG
-226 CPKVVEPNTMR
+226 CSKVVDPKAMR
-237 PSLQGQIAGLTDS
+237 PSLQGQIAGLPDS
-250 IVYIP
+250 IVFIP
-255 SDSIRQG
+255 IDSIRQG
-262 ASASDSIRY
+262 ASTSDSIRY
-271 MVNGQVDPDFNAFQR
+271 MVNGRVDPDFNAFQR
-286 EEGKRVAP
+286 EKGKRVAP
-294 DFNFATSAYLFEKN
+294 DFNFATSAYLFDKN
-308 QLFIRWTELQQDST
+308 QLFIRWTELDSVQ
-322 WDESTTKAEAI
+322 DESMTKEKAI
-333 KMLLDAQTVPFK
+333 KLVLDAQTVPFK
-345 PTREMTLSEIKSR
+345 PTREMTPSEIKSR

-388 TAEERLFGLLTLQCG
+388 TAEERLFGLLTLQCKG
-403 DNSIHEAFGPMASDS
+403 NYVHEAFGPMASDS

-437 WFDKGRIWVV
+437 WYDKGRLWAV
-447 KDDPQCDAVIR
+447 KDDPQCDAVIS

-472 FNDSVVKLA
+472 LNDSVVKLA

-495 FNTYMQSALSFSYLN
+495 FNTHMQSALTLSYLN

-519 VFYFKPEA
+519 VFFFKPEA

-565 LANRRFVEGRVVN
+565 LANRRLVEGRVMN

-589 SFGTLGSFGPE
+589 SFGAFHSSGPE
-600 KSTQAD
+600 TSARAD

-613 WMPFRDAPIWVHC
+613 WMPFRDAPVWVLC
-626 WDYKSVKVQPADS
+626 PGYKSVRVQPADS
-639 SMTIRMKAFSLII
+639 SMTVRMKAFSLII
-652 PALRRHINVE
+652 PTPRRHLNAE

>member
-35 KRAAAWA
+35 KRVAAWA

-52 LMVVLGVQDKT
+52 LTLVLGLQDQT
-63 WTQPPLPSPL
+63 RTQTPLPSPL
-73 RSAQRDA
+73 
-80 SNLKKGGSGYLTRTE
+80 KGGSGYLTRTE
-95 GEASRLIHSTSP
+95 GEASSLTHSTSP
-107 FDGARKTEQGVP
+107 LLEGPSATSSRAEG
-119 AGVVREG
+119 GRERG
-126 EQEKRASDIGVEN
+126 LIDVES
-139 LQDDSEGTSWSSS
+139 LQDNSEGTSWSSS

-181 IKDSDRI
+181 IKDSDHV
-188 EGKDFD
+188 EGRD
-194 PSTPLEQQIKGLTIV
+194 STLTTPLDPPIKGLTIV

-215 GPGHTMRLGPG
+215 GPGHTMRLGHP

-237 PSLQGQIAGLTDS
+237 PSLQGQIAGLPDS
-250 IVYIP
+250 IVFIP

-262 ASASDSIRY
+262 ASTSDSILY
-271 MVNGQVDPDFNAFQR
+271 MVNGRVDPDFNAFQR
-286 EEGKRVAP
+286 EEGKSVAP
-294 DFNFATSAYLFEKN
+294 DFNFATSAYLFDKN
-308 QLFIRWTELQQDST
+308 QLFIHYEKTELQQDST
-322 WDESTTKAEAI
+322 WDESTTKERAI
-333 KMLLDAQTVPFK
+333 KLVLNAQTVPFK
-345 PTREMTLSEIKSR
+345 PTREMTPLEIKSR

-365 TYRARLKG
+365 AYRARVKG
-373 DTHSDTY
+373 ETHSDTY

-403 DNSIHEAFGPMASDS
+403 GNYVHEAFGPMASDS

-437 WFDKGRIWVV
+437 WFDKGRTWVV

-472 FNDSVVKLA
+472 LNDSVVKLA

-495 FNTYMQSALSFSYLN
+495 FNTHMQSALSFSYLT

-519 VFYFKPEA
+519 VFYFTPEA

-600 KSTQAD
+600 RSTQAD

-626 WDYKSVKVQPADS
+626 WDYKIVKVQPADS
-639 SMTIRMKAFSLII
+639 SMTIRMKAFSLIT
-652 PALRRHINVE
+652 PELRRNINVK

>member
-52 LMVVLGVQDKT
+52 LMLVVGLQDKT
-63 WTQPPLPSPL
+63 QTPLPSPL
-73 RSAQRDA
+73 
-80 SNLKKGGSGYLTRTE
+80 KGGSGYLTRTE
-95 GEASRLIHSTSP
+95 GGASSLTHSTSP
-107 FDGARKTEQGVP
+107 LLEGPSVSSSRVEG
-119 AGVVREG
+119 GRERG
-126 EQEKRASDIGVEN
+126 LIDIES

-152 LDQQIKGLTIVSSSS
+152 L
-167 SLGPGNTMR
+167 N
-176 LAGTR
+176 
-181 IKDSDRI
+181 
-188 EGKDFD
+188 
-194 PSTPLEQQIKGLTIV
+194 QQIKGLTIV
-209 SNSSEL
+209 SNSSSLGPGNTMRLGGSCIKDSDRIEGRDFDPSTPLDQPIKGLTIVTRSSDL
-215 GPGHTMRLGPG
+215 GPGHTMRLGPT

-250 IVYIP
+250 IVFIP

-262 ASASDSIRY
+262 ASSSDSILY
-271 MVNGQVDPDFNAFQR
+271 MVNGLVDPDFNAFQR
-286 EEGKRVAP
+286 EKGKRVAS
-294 DFNFATSAYLFEKN
+294 DFNFATSAYLFDKN
-308 QLFIRWTELQQDST
+308 QLLIHYVKTELQQDSAK
-322 WDESTTKAEAI
+322 DESTTKERAI
-333 KMLLDAQTVPFK
+333 KLLLDAQTVPFK
-345 PTREMTLSEIKSR
+345 PTREMTPYEIKSR

-365 TYRARLKG
+365 TYRARVKG

-403 DNSIHEAFGPMASDS
+403 GGSVHEAFGPMASDS

-437 WFDKGRIWVV
+437 WYDKGRIWAV
-447 KDDPQCDAVIR
+447 KDDPQCDAVIS

-472 FNDSVVKLA
+472 LNDSVVKLA

-495 FNTYMQSALSFSYLN
+495 FNTYMQSALTFSYLN
-510 KKYSSLDQS
+510 KNYSSLDQS

-547 AVHLHA
+547 VVHLHA

-558 AADCPDL
+558 AAACPDL
-565 LANRRFVEGRVVN
+565 LANRRLVEGRVMN

-589 SFGTLGSFGPE
+589 SFGAFLSFGPE
-600 KSTQAD
+600 TSARAD

-652 PALRRHINVE
+652 PTPRRHLNAE

>member
-35 KRAAAWA
+35 KRVAAWA

-52 LMVVLGVQDKT
+52 LMLVVGSQDQT
-63 WTQPPLPSPL
+63 WTQTPLPSPL
-73 RSAQRDA
+73 
-80 SNLKKGGSGYLTRTE
+80 KGGSGHLTRTE
-95 GEASRLIHSTSP
+95 GDASRLIHSTSP
-107 FDGARKTEQGVP
+107 FDGARETEQGVP

-139 LQDDSEGTSWSSS
+139 LQEDSEGTSLSTP
-152 LDQQIKGLTIVSSSS
+152 LDQQLAGLTLVSSSS

-181 IKDSDRI
+181 INHPNHVEGRDSALTAPL
-188 EGKDFD
+188 D
-194 PSTPLEQQIKGLTIV
+194 PPIKGLTIV
-209 SNSSEL
+209 SSSSEL
-215 GPGHTMRLGPG
+215 GPGHTMRLGPT

-237 PSLQGQIAGLTDS
+237 PSLQGQIAGLPDS
-250 IVYIP
+250 IVFIP

-262 ASASDSIRY
+262 TSSSDSILY
-271 MVNGQVDPDFNAFQR
+271 MVNGLVDPDFNDFQR
-286 EEGKRVAP
+286 EKGKRVAP
-294 DFNFATSAYLFEKN
+294 DFNFATSAYLFDKN
-308 QLFIRWTELQQDST
+308 QLLIHYEKTELQQDST
-322 WDESTTKAEAI
+322 WDESTTKERAI
-333 KMLLDAQTVPFK
+333 KLVLNAQTVPFK
-345 PTREMTLSEIKSR
+345 PTREMTPSEIKSR

-403 DNSIHEAFGPMASDS
+403 GNYVHEAFGPMASDS

-437 WFDKGRIWVV
+437 WYDKGRLWAV
-447 KDDPQCDAVIR
+447 KDDPQCDAVIS

-472 FNDSVVKLA
+472 LNDSVVKLA

-495 FNTYMQSALSFSYLN
+495 FNTHMQSALSLSYLN

-558 AADCPDL
+558 AADCPNL
-565 LANRRFVEGRVVN
+565 LANRRLVEGRVMN

-589 SFGTLGSFGPE
+589 SFGAFHSSGPVT
-600 KSTQAD
+600 SARAD

-613 WMPFRDAPIWVHC
+613 WMPFRDAPIWVLC
-626 WDYKSVKVQPADS
+626 PGYKSVRVQPADS
-639 SMTIRMKAFSLII
+639 SMTIRMKAASLII
-652 PALRRHINVE
+652 PTPRRHINVE
-662 DYKGLKGKKELK
+662 DYKGLNGKKELK

>member
-35 KRAAAWA
+35 KRVAAWA

-52 LMVVLGVQDKT
+52 LMLVLGVQNQ
-63 WTQPPLPSPL
+63 TQTPLPSPL
-73 RSAQRDA
+73 
-80 SNLKKGGSGYLTRTE
+80 KGGSGYLTRTE
-95 GEASRLIHSTSP
+95 GEASSLTHSTSP
-107 FDGARKTEQGVP
+107 LLEGPSVSSSRADGG
-119 AGVVREG
+119 RESG
-126 EQEKRASDIGVEN
+126 LIDIES

-152 LDQQIKGLTIVSSSS
+152 LDQQIKGLAIVSSSS

-176 LAGTR
+176 LGGTC

-188 EGKDFD
+188 EGWDFD
-194 PSTPLEQQIKGLTIV
+194 PSTPLDQQIKGLTIV

-215 GPGHTMRLGPG
+215 GPGHTMRLGPT
-226 CPKVVEPNTMR
+226 CPKAVEPNTMR

-255 SDSIRQG
+255 SDSIRRG
-262 ASASDSIRY
+262 ASASDSILY
-271 MVNGQVDPDFNAFQR
+271 MVNGRVDPDFNAFQR
-286 EEGKRVAP
+286 EKGKRVAS
-294 DFNFATSAYLFEKN
+294 DFNFATSAYLFDKN
-308 QLFIRWTELQQDST
+308 QLLIRYWRTELRQDSAK
-322 WDESTTKAEAI
+322 DESTTKAEAI
-333 KMLLDAQTVPFK
+333 KLLLDAQTVPFK
-345 PTREMTLSEIKSR
+345 PTREMTPSEIKSR
-358 QTAYLQK
+358 QTAYLQ
-365 TYRARLKG
+365 TVYRARVKG

-403 DNSIHEAFGPMASDS
+403 VGSVHETFGPMASDS

-437 WFDKGRIWVV
+437 WYDKGRLWAV
-447 KDDPQCDAVIR
+447 KDDPQCDAVIS
-458 ELRQAAGLADSHVE
+458 ELRQVAGLADSHVE
-472 FNDSVVKLA
+472 LNDSVVKLA

-495 FNTYMQSALSFSYLN
+495 FNTYMQSALALSYLN

-519 VFYFKPEA
+519 VFYFTPEA

-558 AADCPDL
+558 VAACPDL

-589 SFGTLGSFGPE
+589 SFGAFHSSGPE
-600 KSTQAD
+600 TSARAD

-613 WMPFRDAPIWVHC
+613 WMPFRDAPVWVLC
-626 WDYKSVKVQPADS
+626 PGYKSVRVQPADS
-639 SMTIRMKAFSLII
+639 SMTIRMKDASLII
-652 PALRRHINVE
+652 PTPRRHINVE
-662 DYKGLKGKKELK
+662 DYKGLNGKKELK

>member
-16 DAEWARFEREVI
+16 NEEWARFEREVI

-52 LMVVLGVQDKT
+52 LMLVLGVQDKT
-63 WTQPPLPSPL
+63 RTPLLSPL
-73 RSAQRDA
+73 R
-80 SNLKKGGSGYLTRTE
+80 GGSGYLTRTE
-95 GEASRLIHSTSP
+95 GEASSLTHSTSP
-107 FDGARKTEQGVP
+107 LLEGPSVTSSRAEG
-119 AGVVREG
+119 GRERG
-126 EQEKRASDIGVEN
+126 LIDVEN

-152 LDQQIKGLTIVSSSS
+152 LNQQIKGLAIVSSSS

-176 LAGTR
+176 LGGTC

-188 EGKDFD
+188 EGRDFD
-194 PSTPLEQQIKGLTIV
+194 PSTPLDQPIKGLTIV
-209 SNSSEL
+209 SSSSEL
-215 GPGHTMRLGPG
+215 GPGHTMRLGPT
-226 CPKVVEPNTMR
+226 CPKVVEPNAMR

-262 ASASDSIRY
+262 ASASDSILY
-271 MVNGQVDPDFNAFQR
+271 MVNGRVDPDFNAFQR
-286 EEGKRVAP
+286 EKGKRVAP
-294 DFNFATSAYLFEKN
+294 DFNFATSAYLFDKN
-308 QLFIRWTELQQDST
+308 QLLIRYWQTELRQDSAK
-322 WDESTTKAEAI
+322 DESTTKAEAI
-333 KMLLDAQTVPFK
+333 KLLLDAQTVPFK
-345 PTREMTLSEIKSR
+345 PTREMTPSEIKSR

-365 TYRARLKG
+365 TYRARVKG
-373 DTHSDTY
+373 ETHSDAY

-495 FNTYMQSALSFSYLN
+495 LNTYMQSALSFSYLN

-652 PALRRHINVE
+652 PELRRNINVE

>member
-16 DAEWARFEREVI
+16 DAEWARFEREVV
-28 NKESARP
+28 NKENARP
-35 KRAAAWA
+35 KRVAAWA

-52 LMVVLGVQDKT
+52 LMLLVGIQNQT
-63 WTQPPLPSPL
+63 QTQPPLPSPL
-73 RSAQRDA
+73 
-80 SNLKKGGSGYLTRTE
+80 KGGSGYLTRTE
-95 GEASRLIHSTSP
+95 GEASSLTHSTSP
-107 FDGARKTEQGVP
+107 FDGARKTEQDVP

-126 EQEKRASDIGVEN
+126 EQEKRASDIGVES

-181 IKDSDRI
+181 IKDPNRV
-188 EGKDFD
+188 EGRD
-194 PSTPLEQQIKGLTIV
+194 SALTTPLDPPIKGLTIV
-209 SNSSEL
+209 SSSSEL
-215 GPGHTMRLGPG
+215 GPGHTIRLGHP
-226 CPKVVEPNTMR
+226 CPKVVDPKAMR
-237 PSLQGQIAGLTDS
+237 PSLQGQIAGLPDS
-250 IVYIP
+250 IVFIP

-262 ASASDSIRY
+262 ASTSDSILY
-271 MVNGQVDPDFNAFQR
+271 MVNGLVDPDFNAFQR

-294 DFNFATSAYLFEKN
+294 DFNFATSAYLFDKN
-308 QLFIRWTELQQDST
+308 QLFIRWTELRQDSAK
-322 WDESTTKAEAI
+322 DESTTKAEAI

-345 PTREMTLSEIKSR
+345 PTREMTPSEIKSR

-365 TYRARLKG
+365 AYRARVKG
-373 DTHSDTY
+373 ETHSDAY

-388 TAEERLFGLLTLQCG
+388 TAEERLFGLLTLQWG
-403 DNSIHEAFGPMASDS
+403 NNSIHEVFGPMASDS

-423 PLVRDVTLRGGDRA
+423 PLVRDMTLRGGDRCGYE
-437 WFDKGRIWVV
+437 KGRTWAV
-447 KDDPQCDAVIR
+447 KDDPQCDAVIS

-472 FNDSVVKLA
+472 LNDSVVKLA

-495 FNTYMQSALSFSYLN
+495 LNTYMQSALTSSYLN
-510 KKYSSLDQS
+510 MKYSSLDQS
-519 VFYFKPEA
+519 VFNFTPEA

-536 AYYSTRSRRSV
+536 AYYSTRALRRV

-558 AADCPDL
+558 VADCPDL
-565 LANRRFVEGRVVN
+565 LANRRLVEGRVMN

-584 ADARV
+584 ADACV
-589 SFGTLGSFGPE
+589 GFGAFYSSAPE
-600 KSTQAD
+600 TSARAD

-613 WMPFRDAPIWVHC
+613 WMPFRDAPLWVLC
-626 WDYKSVKVQPADS
+626 PGYTDVRVQPADS
-639 SMTIRMKAFSLII
+639 SMTIRMKVFSPIL
-652 PALRRHINVE
+652 PGLRRYLNAE
-662 DYKGLKGKKELK
+662 DYKELKGLKGKKELK

>member
-16 DAEWARFEREVI
+16 NEEWARFEREVI

-52 LMVVLGVQDKT
+52 LMVVLGVQDKI
-63 WTQPPLPSPL
+63 WTQTPLPSPL
-73 RSAQRDA
+73 
-80 SNLKKGGSGYLTRTE
+80 KGGSGYLTRTE
-95 GEASRLIHSTSP
+95 GEASSLTHSTSP
-107 FDGARKTEQGVP
+107 LLEGPSVSSSRVEG
-119 AGVVREG
+119 GRERG
-126 EQEKRASDIGVEN
+126 LIDIES

-176 LAGTR
+176 LGGTC

-188 EGKDFD
+188 EGRDFD
-194 PSTPLEQQIKGLTIV
+194 PSTPLDQQIKGLTIV
-209 SNSSEL
+209 TNSSDL
-215 GPGHTMRLGPG
+215 GPGHTMRLGPT

-262 ASASDSIRY
+262 ASASDSILY
-271 MVNGQVDPDFNAFQR
+271 MVNGLVDPDFNAFQR
-286 EEGKRVAP
+286 EKGKRVAL
-294 DFNFATSAYLFEKN
+294 DFNFATSAYLFDKN
-308 QLFIRWTELQQDST
+308 QLFIHYEKTELQQDST
-322 WDESTTKAEAI
+322 WDESTTKERAI
-333 KMLLDAQTVPFK
+333 KLVLNAQTVPFK
-345 PTREMTLSEIKSR
+345 PTREMTPSEIKSR

-495 FNTYMQSALSFSYLN
+495 FNIHMQSALSFSYLT

-519 VFYFKPEA
+519 VFYFTPEA

-589 SFGTLGSFGPE
+589 SFGTLGSFGPDE
-600 KSTQAD
+600 STQAD

-613 WMPFRDAPIWVHC
+613 WMPFRDAPIWVLC
-626 WDYKSVKVQPADS
+626 WDYKIVKVQPADS
-639 SMTIRMKAFSLII
+639 SMTIRMKAFSLIT
-652 PALRRHINVE
+652 PELRRNINVK

>member
-16 DAEWARFEREVI
+16 DAEWARFEREVV

-35 KRAAAWA
+35 KRVAAWA

-52 LMVVLGVQDKT
+52 LMLVLGVQDKT
-63 WTQPPLPSPL
+63 WTQTPLPSPL
-73 RSAQRDA
+73 
-80 SNLKKGGSGYLTRTE
+80 KGGSGYLTRTE
-95 GEASRLIHSTSP
+95 GEASSLTHSTSP
-107 FDGARKTEQGVP
+107 LLEGPSVSLSRA
-119 AGVVREG
+119 EG

-152 LDQQIKGLTIVSSSS
+152 LDQQIKGLAIVSSSS

-176 LAGTR
+176 LGGTC

-188 EGKDFD
+188 EGRDFD
-194 PSTPLEQQIKGLTIV
+194 PSTPLDQQIKGLTIV

-215 GPGHTMRLGPG
+215 GPGHTMRLGPT
-226 CPKVVEPNTMR
+226 CPKAVEPNTMR

-262 ASASDSIRY
+262 ASSSDSILY
-271 MVNGQVDPDFNAFQR
+271 MVNGLVDPDFNAFQR
-286 EEGKRVAP
+286 EKGKRVAS
-294 DFNFATSAYLFEKN
+294 DFNFATSAYLFDKN
-308 QLFIRWTELQQDST
+308 QLFIRWTELDLT
-322 WDESTTKAEAI
+322 RDESTTKERAI
-333 KMLLDAQTVPFK
+333 KMVVDAQTVPFK
-345 PTREMTLSEIKSR
+345 PTREMTPSEIKSR
-358 QTAYLQK
+358 QTAYLQ
-365 TYRARLKG
+365 TAYRARLKG
-373 DTHSDTY
+373 DTHSDAY

-403 DNSIHEAFGPMASDS
+403 VGSVHEAFGPMASDS

-437 WFDKGRIWVV
+437 WYDKGRIWAV
-447 KDDPQCDAVIR
+447 KDDPQCDAVIS

-495 FNTYMQSALSFSYLN
+495 FNIHMQSALSFSYLN

-519 VFYFKPEA
+519 VFYFTPEA

-558 AADCPDL
+558 AADCPNL
-565 LANRRFVEGRVVN
+565 LANRRLVEGRVMN

-589 SFGTLGSFGPE
+589 SFGAFHSSGPVT
-600 KSTQAD
+600 SARAD

-613 WMPFRDAPIWVHC
+613 WMPFRDAPVWVLC
-626 WDYKSVKVQPADS
+626 PGYKSVRVQPADS
-639 SMTIRMKAFSLII
+639 SMTIRMKAASLII
-652 PALRRHINVE
+652 PTPRRHINVE
-662 DYKGLKGKKELK
+662 DYKGLNGKKELK

>member
-28 NKESARP
+28 NKENARP
-35 KRAAAWA
+35 KRVAAWA

-52 LMVVLGVQDKT
+52 LMLVVGGQDQT
-63 WTQPPLPSPL
+63 RTQPPLPSPL
-73 RSAQRDA
+73 
-80 SNLKKGGSGYLTRTE
+80 KGGSGYLTRTE
-95 GEASRLIHSTSP
+95 GEASSLTHSTSP

-119 AGVVREG
+119 AGVVRER
-126 EQEKRASDIGVEN
+126 EQEKRASDIDVES
-139 LQDDSEGTSWSSS
+139 LQDDSEETSWSSS
-152 LDQQIKGLTIVSSSS
+152 LNQQIKGLTIVSSSS

-181 IKDSDRI
+181 INHPNHVEGWDST
-188 EGKDFD
+188 FT
-194 PSTPLEQQIKGLTIV
+194 TPLDPPIRSLTIV
-209 SNSSEL
+209 SSSSEL
-215 GPGHTMRLGPG
+215 GPGHTMRLGHP
-226 CPKVVEPNTMR
+226 CPKVVDLKAMR

-262 ASASDSIRY
+262 ASASDSILY
-271 MVNGQVDPDFNAFQR
+271 MVNGLVDPDFNAFQR
-286 EEGKRVAP
+286 EEGKSVAP
-294 DFNFATSAYLFEKN
+294 DFNFATSAYLFDKN
-308 QLFIRWTELQQDST
+308 QLLIRYLRTELRQDSAK
-322 WDESTTKAEAI
+322 DESTTKEKAI

-345 PTREMTLSEIKSR
+345 PTREMTPSEIKSR

-365 TYRARLKG
+365 TYRARVKG
-373 DTHSDTY
+373 ETHSDAY

-495 FNTYMQSALSFSYLN
+495 FNTHMQSALSFSYLN

-600 KSTQAD
+600 ISTQAD

-613 WMPFRDAPIWVHC
+613 WMPFRDAPIWVLC
-626 WDYKSVKVQPADS
+626 WDYKIVKVQPADS
-639 SMTIRMKAFSLII
+639 SMTIRMKAFSLIT
-652 PALRRHINVE
+652 PELRRNINVE

>member
-35 KRAAAWA
+35 KRVAAWA

-52 LMVVLGVQDKT
+52 LMLVVGLQDQT
-63 WTQPPLPSPL
+63 RTPLPSPL
-73 RSAQRDA
+73 
-80 SNLKKGGSGYLTRTE
+80 KGGSGYLTRTE
-95 GEASRLIHSTSP
+95 GEASSLIHSTSP

-152 LDQQIKGLTIVSSSS
+152 LDQQIKGLSIVSSSS

-181 IKDSDRI
+181 IKDSIRV
-188 EGKDFD
+188 EGWDSAL
-194 PSTPLEQQIKGLTIV
+194 STPLDPPIRSLTIV
-209 SNSSEL
+209 SSSSEL
-215 GPGHTMRLGPG
+215 GPGHTMRLGHP

-237 PSLQGQIAGLTDS
+237 PSLQGQIAGLPDS
-250 IVYIP
+250 IVFIP

-262 ASASDSIRY
+262 ASTSDSILY
-271 MVNGQVDPDFNAFQR
+271 MVNGLVDPDFNAFQR
-286 EEGKRVAP
+286 EEGKSVAP
-294 DFNFATSAYLFEKN
+294 DFNFATSAYLFDKN
-308 QLFIRWTELQQDST
+308 QLFIRWTKLQLDSAK
-322 WDESTTKAEAI
+322 DESTTKAEAI

-345 PTREMTLSEIKSR
+345 PTREMTPSEIKSR

-365 TYRARLKG
+365 TYRARVKG
-373 DTHSDTY
+373 ETHSDTY

-423 PLVRDVTLRGGDRA
+423 PLVRDMTLRGGDRC
-437 WFDKGRIWVV
+437 WYEKGRIWVV
-447 KDDPQCDAVIR
+447 KDDPQCDAVIS

-472 FNDSVVKLA
+472 LNDSVVKLA

-652 PALRRHINVE
+652 PTPRKHINVE

>member
-16 DAEWARFEREVI
+16 NEEWARFEREVI

-52 LMVVLGVQDKT
+52 LMLVLGVQDKT
-63 WTQPPLPSPL
+63 WTQTPLPSPL
-73 RSAQRDA
+73 
-80 SNLKKGGSGYLTRTE
+80 KGGSGYLTRTE
-95 GEASRLIHSTSP
+95 GEASSLTHSTSP
-107 FDGARKTEQGVP
+107 LLEGPSVSSSRAEG
-119 AGVVREG
+119 GRESG
-126 EQEKRASDIGVEN
+126 LIDVES

-152 LDQQIKGLTIVSSSS
+152 LNQQIKGLTIVSNSS

-176 LAGTR
+176 LGGTC

-188 EGKDFD
+188 EGRDFD

-209 SNSSEL
+209 TRSSDL
-215 GPGHTMRLGPG
+215 GPGHTMRLGPT
-226 CPKVVEPNTMR
+226 CPKVVEPNAMR

-262 ASASDSIRY
+262 ASASDSILY
-271 MVNGQVDPDFNAFQR
+271 MVNGLVDPDFNAFQR
-286 EEGKRVAP
+286 EKGKRVAS
-294 DFNFATSAYLFEKN
+294 DFNFATSAYLFDRN
-308 QLFIRWTELQQDST
+308 QLLIHYVKTELQQDST
-322 WDESTTKAEAI
+322 WDESTTKERAI
-333 KMLLDAQTVPFK
+333 KLLLDAQTVPFK
-345 PTREMTLSEIKSR
+345 PTREMTPSEIKSR

-373 DTHSDTY
+373 DTHSDAY

-403 DNSIHEAFGPMASDS
+403 AGSVHEAFGPMASDS
-418 HGIYV
+418 QGIYV

-437 WFDKGRIWVV
+437 WYDKGRLWAV
-447 KDDPQCDAVIR
+447 KDDPQCDAVIS

-472 FNDSVVKLA
+472 LNDSVVKLA

-495 FNTYMQSALSFSYLN
+495 FNTYMQSALSLSYLN

-519 VFYFKPEA
+519 VFCFTPEA

-565 LANRRFVEGRVVN
+565 LANRRLVEGRVMN
-578 EQGQPL
+578 EQDQPL

-589 SFGTLGSFGPE
+589 SFGAFHSFAPE
-600 KSTQAD
+600 TSARAD

-613 WMPFRDAPIWVHC
+613 WMPFRDAPVWVLC
-626 WDYKSVKVQPADS
+626 PGYKSVRVQPADS
-639 SMTIRMKAFSLII
+639 AMTIRMKAFSLII
-652 PALRRHINVE
+652 PTPRKHINVE

>member
-1 MKTEDIDKKIGMPDV
+1 MKTEDIDKKIGMPNV

-28 NKESARP
+28 NKENARP
-35 KRAAAWA
+35 KRVAAWA

-52 LMVVLGVQDKT
+52 LMLVVGGQDQT
-63 WTQPPLPSPL
+63 RTQTPLPSPL
-73 RSAQRDA
+73 
-80 SNLKKGGSGYLTRTE
+80 KGGSGHLTRTE
-95 GEASRLIHSTSP
+95 GEASSLTHSTSP
-107 FDGARKTEQGVP
+107 FDGARKTEQDVP

-126 EQEKRASDIGVEN
+126 EQEKRASDIGVES
-139 LQDDSEGTSWSSS
+139 LQDDSEGTSWSTP
-152 LDQQIKGLTIVSSSS
+152 LDQQLAGLTIVSNSS

-181 IKDSDRI
+181 IKDSDHV
-188 EGKDFD
+188 EGWDSTFT
-194 PSTPLEQQIKGLTIV
+194 TPLDPPIRSLTIV
-209 SNSSEL
+209 SSSSEL
-215 GPGHTMRLGPG
+215 GPGHTMRLGHP
-226 CPKVVEPNTMR
+226 CPKVVDPNTMR

-262 ASASDSIRY
+262 ASTSDSILY
-271 MVNGQVDPDFNAFQR
+271 MVNGRVDPDFNAFQR
-286 EEGKRVAP
+286 EEGKSVAP

-308 QLFIRWTELQQDST
+308 QLFIRWTELRQDSAK
-322 WDESTTKAEAI
+322 DESTTKEKAI
-333 KMLLDAQTVPFK
+333 KLVVDAQTVPFK
-345 PTREMTLSEIKSR
+345 PTREMTPSEIKSR

-365 TYRARLKG
+365 TYRARVKG
-373 DTHSDTY
+373 ETHSDAY

-403 DNSIHEAFGPMASDS
+403 GNYVHEAFGPMASDS

-437 WFDKGRIWVV
+437 WFDKGRTWVV
-447 KDDPQCDAVIR
+447 KDDPQYDAVIR

-495 FNTYMQSALSFSYLN
+495 FNTHMQSALSFSYLN

-519 VFYFKPEA
+519 VFYFTPEA

-600 KSTQAD
+600 RSTQAD
-606 ADGRFSF
+606 AGGRFSF

-626 WDYKSVKVQPADS
+626 WDYKIVKVQPADS

-652 PALRRHINVE
+652 PELRRNINVE

>member
-35 KRAAAWA
+35 KRVAAWA

-52 LMVVLGVQDKT
+52 LMLVVGLQDQ
-63 WTQPPLPSPL
+63 TQTQTPLPSPL
-73 RSAQRDA
+73 
-80 SNLKKGGSGYLTRTE
+80 KGGSGYLTRTE
-95 GEASRLIHSTSP
+95 GDASRLIHSTSP
-107 FDGARKTEQGVP
+107 FDGARKTEQSVQ
-119 AGVVREG
+119 AGLVREG
-126 EQEKRASDIGVEN
+126 EQEKRASDIGVES
-139 LQDDSEGTSWSSS
+139 LQDNSEGTSWSSS
-152 LDQQIKGLTIVSSSS
+152 LNQQIKGLTIVSNSS
-167 SLGPGNTMR
+167 SLGSGNTMR
-176 LAGTR
+176 LGGTC

-188 EGKDFD
+188 EGRDFD
-194 PSTPLEQQIKGLTIV
+194 PSTPLDPPIRSLTIV

-262 ASASDSIRY
+262 ASASDSILY
-271 MVNGQVDPDFNAFQR
+271 MVNGLVDPDFNAFQR
-286 EEGKRVAP
+286 EKGKRVAS
-294 DFNFATSAYLFEKN
+294 DFNFATSAYLFDKN
-308 QLFIRWTELQQDST
+308 QLLIHYEKTELRQDSAK
-322 WDESTTKAEAI
+322 DESRTKERAI
-333 KMLLDAQTVPFK
+333 KLVLNAQTVPFK
-345 PTREMTLSEIKSR
+345 PTREMTPSEIKSR

-495 FNTYMQSALSFSYLN
+495 FNIHMQSALSFSYLN

-519 VFYFKPEA
+519 VFYFTPEA

-589 SFGTLGSFGPE
+589 SFGTLGSFGPDE
-600 KSTQAD
+600 STQAD

-613 WMPFRDAPIWVHC
+613 WMPFRDAPIWVLC
-626 WDYKSVKVQPADS
+626 WDYKIVKVQPADS
-639 SMTIRMKAFSLII
+639 SMTIRMKAFSLIT
-652 PALRRHINVE
+652 PELRRNINVK
-662 DYKGLKGKKELK
+662 DYKGLKGKKELE

>member
-28 NKESARP
+28 NKENARP
-35 KRAAAWA
+35 KRVAAWA

-63 WTQPPLPSPL
+63 WTPLPSPL
-73 RSAQRDA
+73 R
-80 SNLKKGGSGYLTRTE
+80 GGSGYLTRTE
-95 GEASRLIHSTSP
+95 GEASSLTHSTSP
-107 FDGARKTEQGVP
+107 LLEGPSVSSSRAEG
-119 AGVVREG
+119 GRERG
-126 EQEKRASDIGVEN
+126 LIGVES

-176 LAGTR
+176 LGGTC

-188 EGKDFD
+188 EGRDFD
-194 PSTPLEQQIKGLTIV
+194 PSTPLDPPIKGLTIV

-215 GPGHTMRLGPG
+215 GPGHTMRLGPT
-226 CPKVVEPNTMR
+226 CPKAVEPNAMR

-262 ASASDSIRY
+262 ASASDSILY
-271 MVNGQVDPDFNAFQR
+271 MVNGRVDPDFNAFQR
-286 EEGKRVAP
+286 EKGKRVAP
-294 DFNFATSAYLFEKN
+294 DFNFATSAYLFDKN
-308 QLFIRWTELQQDST
+308 QLLIRYWQTELRQDSAK
-322 WDESTTKAEAI
+322 DESTTKEKAI
-333 KMLLDAQTVPFK
+333 KLVVDAQTVPFK
-345 PTREMTLSEIKSR
+345 PTREMTPSEIKSR

-495 FNTYMQSALSFSYLN
+495 FNIHMQSALSFSYLT

-536 AYYSTRSRRSV
+536 AYYSTRSRRTV

-600 KSTQAD
+600 RSTQAD

-652 PALRRHINVE
+652 PELRRYLNAE

>member
-16 DAEWARFEREVI
+16 DAEWARFKREVV

-52 LMVVLGVQDKT
+52 LMVVLGVQDQT
-63 WTQPPLPSPL
+63 RTQTPLPSPL
-73 RSAQRDA
+73 R
-80 SNLKKGGSGYLTRTE
+80 GGSGYLTKTE
-95 GEASRLIHSTSP
+95 GEASSLTHSTSP
-107 FDGARKTEQGVP
+107 LLEGPNVSSSRAEG
-119 AGVVREG
+119 GRERG
-126 EQEKRASDIGVEN
+126 LIDVES
-139 LQDDSEGTSWSSS
+139 LQDNSEGTSWSSS

-181 IKDSDRI
+181 IKDSDHV
-188 EGKDFD
+188 EGRD
-194 PSTPLEQQIKGLTIV
+194 STLTTPLDPPIKGLTIV

-215 GPGHTMRLGPG
+215 GPGHTMRLGHP

-237 PSLQGQIAGLTDS
+237 PSLQGQIAGLPDS
-250 IVYIP
+250 IVFIP

-262 ASASDSIRY
+262 ASTSDSILY
-271 MVNGQVDPDFNAFQR
+271 MVNGRVDPDFNAFQR
-286 EEGKRVAP
+286 EEGKSVAP
-294 DFNFATSAYLFEKN
+294 DFNFATSAYLFDKN
-308 QLFIRWTELQQDST
+308 QLFIHYEKTELQQDST
-322 WDESTTKAEAI
+322 WDESTTKERAI
-333 KMLLDAQTVPFK
+333 KLVLNAQTVPFK
-345 PTREMTLSEIKSR
+345 PTREMTPLEIKSR

-365 TYRARLKG
+365 AYRARVKG
-373 DTHSDTY
+373 ETHSDTY

-403 DNSIHEAFGPMASDS
+403 GNYVHEAFGPMASDS

-437 WFDKGRIWVV
+437 WFDKGRTWVV

-472 FNDSVVKLA
+472 LNDSVVKLA

-495 FNTYMQSALSFSYLN
+495 FNTYMQSALALSYLN

-589 SFGTLGSFGPE
+589 SFGAFHSSGPE
-600 KSTQAD
+600 TSARAD

-613 WMPFRDAPIWVHC
+613 WMPFRNAPVWVLC
-626 WDYKSVKVQPADS
+626 PGYKSVRVQPADS
-639 SMTIRMKAFSLII
+639 SMTIRMKDASLII
-652 PALRRHINVE
+652 PTPMRHINVE
-662 DYKGLKGKKELK
+662 DYKGLNGKKELK

>member
-35 KRAAAWA
+35 KRVAAWA

-52 LMVVLGVQDKT
+52 LMLVLGVQDK
-63 WTQPPLPSPL
+63 TQPPLPSPL
-73 RSAQRDA
+73 RSAQRD
-80 SNLKKGGSGYLTRTE
+80 
-95 GEASRLIHSTSP
+95 ASRLIHSTSP

-119 AGVVREG
+119 AGVIREG

-139 LQDDSEGTSWSSS
+139 LQDDSEGTSWSTP
-152 LDQQIKGLTIVSSSS
+152 LDQQLAGLTIVSSSS

-176 LAGTR
+176 LGGTC

-188 EGKDFD
+188 EGRDFD
-194 PSTPLEQQIKGLTIV
+194 PGTPLDPPIKGLTIV
-209 SNSSEL
+209 TNSSDL

-226 CPKVVEPNTMR
+226 CSKVVDPKAMR
-237 PSLQGQIAGLTDS
+237 PSLQGQIAGLPDS
-250 IVYIP
+250 IVFIP
-255 SDSIRQG
+255 IDSIRQG
-262 ASASDSIRY
+262 ASTSDSILY
-271 MVNGQVDPDFNAFQR
+271 MVNGRVDPDFNAFQR
-286 EEGKRVAP
+286 EKGKRVAS
-294 DFNFATSAYLFEKN
+294 DFNFATSAYLFDRN
-308 QLFIRWTELQQDST
+308 QLFIRWTELDSVQ
-322 WDESTTKAEAI
+322 DESMTKEKAI
-333 KMLLDAQTVPFK
+333 KLVLDAQTVPFK
-345 PTREMTLSEIKSR
+345 PTREMTPSEIKSR
-358 QTAYLQK
+358 QTAYLQ
-365 TYRARLKG
+365 TVYRARVKG
-373 DTHSDTY
+373 DTHSDAY

-403 DNSIHEAFGPMASDS
+403 VGSVHETFGPMASDS

-437 WFDKGRIWVV
+437 WYDKGRLWAV
-447 KDDPQCDAVIR
+447 KDDPQCDAVIS

-472 FNDSVVKLA
+472 LNDSVVKLA

-495 FNTYMQSALSFSYLN
+495 FNTHMQSALTLSYLN

-519 VFYFKPEA
+519 VFFFKPEA

-589 SFGTLGSFGPE
+589 SFGGFRSFGPE
-600 KSTQAD
+600 ESTQTD

-613 WMPFRDAPIWVHC
+613 WMPFRDAPLWVLC
-626 WDYKSVKVQPADS
+626 PGYTDVRVQPADS
-639 SMTIRMKAFSLII
+639 SMTIRMKVFSPIL
-652 PALRRHINVE
+652 PGLRRYLNAE
-662 DYKGLKGKKELK
+662 DYKELKGLKGKKELK

>member
-16 DAEWARFEREVI
+16 DAEWARFEHEVI

-35 KRAAAWA
+35 KRVAAWA

-52 LMVVLGVQDKT
+52 LMLVVGLQDQ
-63 WTQPPLPSPL
+63 TQTQTPLPSPL
-73 RSAQRDA
+73 
-80 SNLKKGGSGYLTRTE
+80 KGGCGYLTRTE
-95 GEASRLIHSTSP
+95 GEASSLTHSTSP
-107 FDGARKTEQGVP
+107 LLEGPSVSSSRA
-119 AGVVREG
+119 EG
-126 EQEKRASDIGVEN
+126 EQEKRASDIDVES

-152 LDQQIKGLTIVSSSS
+152 L
-167 SLGPGNTMR
+167 N
-176 LAGTR
+176 
-181 IKDSDRI
+181 
-188 EGKDFD
+188 
-194 PSTPLEQQIKGLTIV
+194 QQIKGLTIV
-209 SNSSEL
+209 SNSSSLGPGNTMRLGGTCIKDSDRIEGRDFDPSTPLDQQIKGLTIVTNSSDL
-215 GPGHTMRLGPG
+215 GPGHTMRLGPT
-226 CPKVVEPNTMR
+226 CPKAVEPNTMR

-262 ASASDSIRY
+262 ASASDSILY

-286 EEGKRVAP
+286 EKGKRVAL
-294 DFNFATSAYLFEKN
+294 DFNFATSAYLFDKN
-308 QLFIRWTELQQDST
+308 QLFIRWTELRQDSAK
-322 WDESTTKAEAI
+322 DESTTKAEAI

-345 PTREMTLSEIKSR
+345 PTREMTPSEIKSR

-373 DTHSDTY
+373 DTHSDAY

-403 DNSIHEAFGPMASDS
+403 DNYVHEAFGPMASDS

-495 FNTYMQSALSFSYLN
+495 FNTHMQSALSFSYLN

-626 WDYKSVKVQPADS
+626 WDYKIVKVQPADS

-652 PALRRHINVE
+652 PELRRNINVE